1 MSDRLITLAAQ
12 RIVDADSLVICAGA
26 GMGVDSGLPDFR
38 GAAGFWKAYPAL
50 GSEGIR
56 FEDIANPSAF
66 VENPSLAWQFYSHR
80 INLYRQTKPHAGF
93 GILKRLCES
102 KAHGGFVYTSN
113 VDGHFQRAGFAEER
127 VNECHGSLSYLQC
140 VEPCRQAVWPLGGAL
155 NETTLPLCPHCGELA
170 RPNVLM
176 FNDWGHVH
184 ERAEDKYEVFE
195 AWLTGVRNPV
205 VIELGAGI
213 NIPSVRRYAA
223 SLELPIVRINPQDHA
238 ITPPHIGLPMT
249 ALRGLLALEKAMDL
263 LTMGDV
269 NSRFEIHANQLQG
282 QA

>member
-50 GSEGIR
+50 RSEGIR

-66 VENPSLAWQFYSHR
+66 MESPALAWQFYSHR
-80 INLYRQTKPHAGF
+80 ISLYRQTKPHAGF
-93 GILKRLCES
+93 NILKRWCES
-102 KAHGGFVYTSN
+102 KAHGCFVYTSN
-113 VDGHFQRAGFAEER
+113 VDSHFQRAGFAEER
-127 VNECHGSLSYLQC
+127 INECHGSLSYLQC
-140 VEPCRQAVWPLGGAL
+140 VVPCQQAVWPLEGAL
-155 NETTLPLCPHCGELA
+155 DQFATPLCPHCGELA

-176 FNDWGHVH
+176 FNDWGCINDRT
-184 ERAEDKYEVFE
+184 EKKYEAFE
-195 AWLTGVRNPV
+195 SWLTGVSNPV

-213 NIPSVRRYAA
+213 TIPSVRRYAA

-249 ALRGLLALEKAMDL
+249 ALRGLLALEKAIDL
-263 LTMGDV
+263 LEMGDAT
-269 NSRFEIHANQLQG
+269 SSPEINTDQLQG